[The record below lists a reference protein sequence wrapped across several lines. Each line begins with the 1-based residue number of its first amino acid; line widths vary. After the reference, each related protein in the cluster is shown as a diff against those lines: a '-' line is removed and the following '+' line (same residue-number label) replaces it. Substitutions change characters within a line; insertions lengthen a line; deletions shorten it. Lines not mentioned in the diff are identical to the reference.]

1 MRRRPLS
8 ESRPWRLLR
17 VRGGLRVLRL
27 VGSVVVMSVLPGV
40 VLSADRYELL
50 LMHHLLVLILFV
62 QLAAAFWRSNCLMD
76 VQSRKLPLEKG
87 TNKGRVPRRV
97 LPGIRALPFRYR

>member
-27 VGSVVVMSVLPGV
+27 VGSVVVLSVLPGV
-40 VLSADRYELL
+40 VLSAVRYELL
-50 LMHHLLVLILFV
+50 LLHHLLVLLQPCRYSEPLLLAQ
-62 QLAAAFWRSNCLMD
+62 QLPDGLGR
-76 VQSRKLPLEKG
+76 RKLTRERRTG
-87 TNKGRVPRRV
+87 FRV
-97 LPGIRALPFRYR
+97 